1 MYKACMKEECL
12 GHLEQ
17 FPTIVNGNTI
27 TLSICDECGGAWVHT
42 LYDDTA
48 FQLTEDVIAEPDPD
62 YTYLRRPNAY
72 V

>member
-42 LYDDTA
+42 HYDDTA
-48 FQLTEDVIAEPDPD
+48 LQLTEDVIAEPDPD